1 MLGVARRIGSVLL
14 SLRRR
19 SRTHRRLGRLTL
31 PLVVLRPHPTSTRR
45 SPIEL
50 QDGEAPDRMVVDL
63 TVHHDVDPGYRLGA
77 PGGEDHP
84 HSQDEENAATY
95 NLQAIRVS
103 HDDDSRFMT

>member
-1 MLGVARRIGSVLL
+1 
-14 SLRRR
+14 
-19 SRTHRRLGRLTL
+19 
-31 PLVVLRPHPTSTRR
+31 
-45 SPIEL
+45 
-50 QDGEAPDRMVVDL
+50 MVVDL